1 MSTSSTNYQKTILDE
16 ASEAVDGSRQE
27 NYGHP
32 AEDFKRIASYW
43 SNHLNGIAITPHDV
57 AMMMIMV
64 KLSRLHNTPYH
75 RDSLVDIAGYARC
88 AEKIVDFHRG
98 ETVTVTNGPSFQ
110 NLPVK
115 DYR

>member
-1 MSTSSTNYQKTILDE
+1 MSSSSTLSAKQTILEE
-16 ASEAVDGSRQE
+16 AGAAVDGSRQE

-32 AEDFKRIASYW
+32 AEDFARIASYW
-43 SNHLNGIAITPHDV
+43 STHLNGIGITPHDV
-57 AMMMIMV
+57 ALMMMMV

-88 AEKIVDFHRG
+88 AEKIVMYHKG
-98 ETVTVTNGPSFQ
+98 EAVPTIEP
-110 NLPVK
+110 LPVK